1 MVRRFFRD
9 SAVYALP
16 AALSRGISFLL
27 FPLFAHHFSPTDYGV
42 LDIVLLL
49 GSLASVTVA
58 LEVSQGLG
66 RYIAGE
72 DDEGV
77 RRDYASTALWF
88 TVGAYTA
95 FILAVEAAAVPITH
109 LVLGPD
115 VQPGLLR
122 VAGAWMWLTGVLYL
136 AQNQLRWELRPVAY
150 ATASAIMAV
159 ATALMSALL
168 VLVVHMSVMGAILG
182 QLIGAAAALVFVL
195 AVSRGSFAVRFDR
208 EKWRHMVGFSLP
220 LVPSGVGV
228 FLNAWA
234 DRLVIQQ
241 TRSLADVGVYGVGF
255 RWAMIVSL
263 VLVGFQGAAMPL
275 FLARHRDPSMP
286 ADVARI
292 FRVFAA
298 LAIAIFVALS
308 VLATPALRI
317 LAAAPYQRAAD
328 VVPLLVVSAM
338 FAGMY
343 MFAPGLAIAKDM
355 STMAKVTV
363 IAGIA
368 NAALA
373 LALVPPFGIVGAGV
387 ATATTSLWWFG
398 SLMRAS
404 QRRYPVPHR
413 WGSLVTGF
421 LSASALVAAS
431 MIVLPSDR
439 ADALDPATLVARG
452 LFVIAGIALAAYIAF
467 GSVEPRRVVDGALG
481 VLRRMVAQPRG
492 NRF

>member
-49 GSLASVTVA
+49 GSLAAVTVA
-58 LEVSQGLG
+58 LEISQGLG
-66 RYIAGE
+66 RYIVDEE
-72 DDEGV
+72 DESV

-88 TVGAYTA
+88 TVAAYTV
-95 FILAVEAAAVPITH
+95 FVLAVEAAAVPITD

-115 VQPGLLR
+115 EPAGLIR

-136 AQNQLRWELRPVAY
+136 TQNQLRWQLRAGAY
-150 ATASAIMAV
+150 ATASAVLAV
-159 ATALMSALL
+159 VTALGSALL
-168 VLVVHMSVMGAILG
+168 VLVVGMGVMGAILG
-182 QLIGAAAALVFVL
+182 QLVGAAAALVFVI
-195 AVSRGSFAVRFDR
+195 AVSRGSFAMRFDR
-208 EKWRHMVGFSLP
+208 DKWRDMVRFSLP

-263 VLVGFQGAAMPL
+263 VLIGFQGAAMPL
-275 FLARHRDPSMP
+275 FLARHRDPSTP
-286 ADVARI
+286 ADIARI

-298 LAIAIFVALS
+298 LALGAFVALS

-355 STMAKVTV
+355 GTMAKVTV
-363 IAGIA
+363 VAGIA
-368 NAALA
+368 NVLLA
-373 LALVPPFGIVGAGV
+373 LALVPPLGIVGAGV
-387 ATATTSLWWFG
+387 ATAVTSLWWFA

-413 WGSLVTGF
+413 WGSLMTGS
-421 LSASALVAAS
+421 LSAAALVVAA

-439 ADALDPATLVARG
+439 AHALDAAALVARA
-452 LFVIAGIALAAYIAF
+452 LFVIAGIGLAAYVVL
-467 GSVEPRRVVDGALG
+467 GSVESRRVVGAACN
-481 VLRRMVAQPRG
+481 VLRRMAPQPRS

>member
-1 MVRRFFRD
+1 
-9 SAVYALP
+9 
-16 AALSRGISFLL
+16 
-27 FPLFAHHFSPTDYGV
+27 
-42 LDIVLLL
+42 VLLL
-49 GSLASVTVA
+49 GSLAAVTVA
-58 LEVSQGLG
+58 LEISQGLG
-66 RYIAGE
+66 RYIADEE
-72 DDEGV
+72 DERV

-88 TVGAYTA
+88 TLAVYTA
-95 FILAVEAAAVPITH
+95 FALAVEAAAVPITD
-109 LVLGPD
+109 LVLGSD
-115 VQPGLLR
+115 QPAGLIR

-136 AQNQLRWELRPVAY
+136 TQNQLRWQLRPGAY
-150 ATASAIMAV
+150 AMASAVLAV
-159 ATALMSALL
+159 VTALASALL
-168 VLVVHMSVMGAILG
+168 VLVVDMGVMGAILG
-182 QLIGAAAALVFVL
+182 QLVGAAAALVYVI
-195 AVSRGSFAVRFDR
+195 AVSRGSFAMRFDR
-208 EKWRHMVGFSLP
+208 GKWRDMVRFSLP

-263 VLVGFQGAAMPL
+263 VLIGFQGAAMPL
-275 FLARHRDPSMP
+275 FLARHRDPSTP
-286 ADVARI
+286 ADIARI
-292 FRVFAA
+292 FRVFTA
-298 LAIAIFVALS
+298 LALGAFVALS
-308 VLATPALRI
+308 VLATPALRV

-355 STMAKVTV
+355 GTMAKVTV
-363 IAGIA
+363 VAGIA
-368 NAALA
+368 NVVLA

-387 ATATTSLWWFG
+387 ATAVTSLWWFA

-413 WGSLVTGF
+413 WGSLMTGSV
-421 LSASALVAAS
+421 SAAALVVAS

-439 ADALDPATLVARG
+439 AHALDPAALVARG
-452 LFVIAGIALAAYIAF
+452 LFVIAGIGLAAYVVL
-467 GSVEPRRVVDGALG
+467 GSVESRRVVGAAFG
-481 VLRRMVAQPRG
+481 ALRRMAPQPRS